1 LDSISIDVIDRLYI
15 AKGHTLGV
23 SVAVVTFYGHPVL
36 DIEEGMTKRA
46 CDDTGPA
53 SDTQILVDHHTVIIF
68 KFPVAGLGRADLDA
82 IGFFTVIADHRK
94 VNPHMLP
101 LDHFDPGSAR
111 IA

>member
-1 LDSISIDVIDRLYI
+1 LDSVSIDVIDRLYV
-15 AKGHTLGV
+15 AEGHTLGV

-46 CDDTGPA
+46 GHDTGPA
-53 SDTQILVDHHTVIIF
+53 SDTQILVDNHPVIIF
-68 KFPVAGLGRADLDA
+68 ELPVAGLGRADLYA
-82 IGFFTVIADHRK
+82 IGFFTVIADHGK

-101 LDHFDPGSAR
+101 LDYFDPGSAR